1 MKTLVIK
8 GDIRSNTGKVS
19 SKELRNEGK
28 VPCVVYGG
36 TDHIHFAVYSADLKA
51 LIYTPNTYLVSLEV
65 SGKTITSHLKD
76 VQFHPVSDE
85 ILHVDFQEIV
95 AGKPVTLN
103 IPVKIKGNAAGVR
116 AGGRLAHRIKR
127 LRLHGEAK
135 DMPDFIEV
143 DVEKLEIG
151 QGIRVRDISVPNIEI
166 LDAAANT
173 IIAVEVTRA
182 SQQAE
187 ATAPAAATPA
197 KTAEPAKDA
206 APAAAPPKKK

>member
-51 LIYTPNTYLVSLEV
+51 LIYTPNTYLVQLNL
-65 SGKTITSHLKD
+65 GANNLTAHMKD

-95 AGKPVTLN
+95 AGKDVTLN

-116 AGGRLAHRIKR
+116 AGGRLAQRIKR
-127 LRLHGEAK
+127 LRLFGDASK
-135 DMPDFIEV
+135 MPDFVEV

-151 QGIRVRDISVPNIEI
+151 QGIRVRDLSVPDVKI

-173 IIAVEVTRA
+173 VIAVEVTRA
-182 SQQAE
+182 SLQAE
-187 ATAPAAATPA
+187 ATTPA
-197 KTAEPAKDA
+197 KSEPAKDA
-206 APAAAPPKKK
+206 AAAPKAAAPKKK

>member
-19 SKELRNEGK
+19 SKELRSEGK

-36 TDHIHFAVYSADLKA
+36 TEHIHFSVYSADLKA
-51 LIYTPNTYLVSLEV
+51 LIYTPNTYLVQLTLGSMVL
-65 SGKTITSHLKD
+65 TSHLKD

-95 AGKPVTLN
+95 AGKLVTLL
-103 IPVKIKGNAAGVR
+103 IPVKVKGNSVGVR
-116 AGGRLAHRIKR
+116 AGGRLAQPIKR
-127 LRLHGEAK
+127 LRLHGKAEN
-135 DMPDFIEV
+135 MPDFVEI
-143 DVEKLEIG
+143 DVEKLDIG
-151 QGIRVRDISVPNIEI
+151 QGIRVRDLKVANVEI

-173 IIAVEVTRA
+173 VVAVEVTRA

-187 ATAPAAATPA
+187 ATPAAA
-197 KTAEPAKDA
+197 KTTGDA
-206 APAAAPPKKK
+206 TKASAPAAAPKKK

>member
-36 TDHIHFAVYSADLKA
+36 TEHIHFSVYSADLKA
-51 LIYTPNTYLVSLEV
+51 LIYTPNTYLVQLELG
-65 SGKTITSHLKD
+65 SKKISSHLQD

-103 IPVKIKGNAAGVR
+103 IPVKLKGNSAGVR

-127 LRLHGEAK
+127 LRLFGNAES
-135 DMPDFIEV
+135 MPDFVEV
-143 DVEKLEIG
+143 NVEKLEIG
-151 QGIRVRDISVPNIEI
+151 QGIRVRDLSVPNIEI

-173 IIAVEVTRA
+173 VVAVEVTRA
-182 SQQAE
+182 SIQAE
-187 ATAPAAATPA
+187 AAA
-197 KTAEPAKDA
+197 PAKDGAKAA
-206 APAAAPPKKK
+206 APAAPKKK

>member
-36 TDHIHFAVYSADLKA
+36 TEHIHFSVYSADLKA
-51 LIYTPNTYLVSLEV
+51 LIYTPNTYLVQLELE
-65 SGKTITSHLKD
+65 GKKISSHLQD

-103 IPVKIKGNAAGVR
+103 IPVKLKGNSAGVR

-127 LRLHGEAK
+127 LRLFGSAEN
-135 DMPDFIEV
+135 MPDFVEV
-143 DVEKLEIG
+143 NVEKLEIG
-151 QGIRVRDISVPNIEI
+151 QGIRVRDLSVPNIEI

-173 IIAVEVTRA
+173 VVAVEVTRA
-182 SQQAE
+182 SIQAE
-187 ATAPAAATPA
+187 ATAPAKDGA
-197 KTAEPAKDA
+197 KA
-206 APAAAPPKKK
+206 APAAPKKK

>member
-8 GDIRSNTGKVS
+8 GDIRSNTGKVG

-51 LIYTPNTYLVSLEV
+51 LIYTPNTYLVQLNL
-65 SGKTITSHLKD
+65 GANQLTAHLKD

-85 ILHVDFQEIV
+85 ILHIDFMEIV
-95 AGKPVTLN
+95 AGKEVTLN
-103 IPVKIKGNAAGVR
+103 IPVKVKGNAAGVR
-116 AGGRLAHRIKR
+116 AGGRLAQRIKR
-127 LRLHGEAK
+127 LRLHGIAEN
-135 DMPDFIEV
+135 MPDFVEV

-151 QGIRVRDISVPNIEI
+151 QGIRVRDIDVPNVKI

-173 IIAVEVTRA
+173 VIAVEVTRA
-182 SQQAE
+182 SLQAE
-187 ATAPAAATPA
+187 ATT
-197 KTAEPAKDA
+197 KTEPAKEGAA
-206 APAAAPPKKK
+206 APAKKK

>member
-36 TDHIHFAVYSADLKA
+36 TEHIHFSVYSSDLKA
-51 LIYTPNTYLVSLEV
+51 LIYTPNTYLVQLELG
-65 SGKTITSHLKD
+65 STKISSHLQD

-103 IPVKIKGNAAGVR
+103 IPVKLKGNSAGVR

-127 LRLHGEAK
+127 LRLFGNAEN
-135 DMPDFIEV
+135 MPDFVEV
-143 DVEKLEIG
+143 NVEKLEIG
-151 QGIRVRDISVPNIEI
+151 QGVRVRDLSVPNIEI

-173 IIAVEVTRA
+173 VVAVEVTRA
-182 SQQAE
+182 SIQAE
-187 ATAPAAATPA
+187 AAA
-197 KTAEPAKDA
+197 PAKDGAKA
-206 APAAAPPKKK
+206 APAAPKKK